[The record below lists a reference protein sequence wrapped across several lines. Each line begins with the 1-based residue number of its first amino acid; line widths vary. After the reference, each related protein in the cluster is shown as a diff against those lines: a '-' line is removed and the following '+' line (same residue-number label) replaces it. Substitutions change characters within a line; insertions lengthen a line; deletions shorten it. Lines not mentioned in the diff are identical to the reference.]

1 MMWKQWQ
8 EEMLLE
14 ADRLNVPL
22 WAIAAE
28 FNKSVREVLERLEYL
43 KWRNTA

>member
-1 MMWKQWQ
+1 MWQPWQ

-14 ADRLNVPL
+14 ADRLKVPT

-28 FNKSVREVLERLEYL
+28 FNRSITEVVNRLEWL
-43 KWRNTA
+43 KWRGA

>member
-1 MMWKQWQ
+1 MWHQWQ

-14 ADRLNVPL
+14 ADRLSVPM

-28 FNKSVREVLERLEYL
+28 FNRSITEVINKLEWL
-43 KWRNTA
+43 KWRDAA